1 MFYDAIKNDH
11 GFQYDPFKAIVA
23 PRPIGWVSSL
33 AADGTL
39 NLAPYSFFNAFAQDP
54 HYVAFGS
61 GISVRD
67 GLKDSL
73 SNIEATGEFVLNL
86 VTWNLREEM
95 NASSRNAPPEID
107 EFDLAGLG
115 QAASTFVK
123 PPRVAGAAAAMECRH
138 YKTVPLPGD
147 DGSVDDHLVIGRVVG
162 IYIDDAFIEDGRV
175 NTAAMQPISRL
186 GYSEYAV
193 VTEAFR
199 MRRPD

>member
-23 PRPIGWVSSL
+23 PRPIGWISSL
-33 AADGTL
+33 AADGTV
-39 NLAPYSFFNAFAQDP
+39 NLAPYSFFNAFAQAP

-61 GISVRD
+61 GISVAD
-67 GLKDSL
+67 GMKDSL

-86 VTWNLREEM
+86 VTFNLREEM
-95 NASSRNAPPEID
+95 NASSRNAPPDVD
-107 EFDLAGLG
+107 EFEEAGLTKE
-115 QAASTFVK
+115 ASVLVK
-123 PPRVAGAAAAMECRH
+123 PPRVAGVAAAMECRH
-138 YKTVPLPGD
+138 FQTIPLPGD
-147 DGSVDDHLVIGRVVG
+147 DGSVHDHMVIGRVIG
-162 IYIDDAFIEDGRV
+162 IYINDDFINDGRV
-175 NTAAMQPISRL
+175 DTAGMQPISRL